1 MVGTGACTRVSSD
14 RATAIRAATYRV
26 FSEALELDANL
37 RDTYV
42 ESQCRDSPE
51 MLDKVYRLLAIASAD
66 GEATGMLQGRLSSTL
81 PPAPDRVGTIYGRFQ
96 LSELL
101 GSGGM
106 GAVYRA
112 HRTDGV
118 PQTVA
123 VKVLRDLVGA
133 ANSTQFAREARML
146 AGLEHPS
153 IARFI
158 DVGVRDGEGWVAME
172 FVRGQPITEYC
183 DERKLDLP
191 ARIRLL
197 IEVAGAVTAA
207 HRQLIVH
214 RDIKPSNVLVTEGG
228 EAKLIDFG
236 IAYALRDP
244 AATHEPTLDVSRL
257 FTPHY
262 AAPEQVR
269 GEPVTVATDVFGL
282 GALAFR
288 LLSGAE
294 PFAEATSAVGYLL
307 AVTQNDVTVPSTAAL
322 KSGAGSSLARRLKGD
337 LDSVLM
343 KALERDPARRYT
355 DVQEFRSDLEATL
368 QDRPVTARAA
378 TWPYRFGKFARRR
391 AVGLVIASVC
401 TLGAI
406 VAGAVYAMQQRQV
419 ILARDAAARR
429 GEFLERVL
437 KSADPNSGRRDITV
451 AELLDS
457 AANSLDQSL
466 GKEPLV
472 EASLLGLIADT
483 NGELGRYELGLAA
496 SERQLALLES
506 HGATNLEL
514 AQALHTRGEL
524 LRGYGHYADGI
535 PVMRRAVALLQG
547 ILGADEDRAIAMN
560 TLGQVLANTG
570 NEREAEQLFRQAATL
585 DEHLKDD
592 KRGAAGMPLQN
603 LAVLLN
609 REGRYAESVTIARLA
624 LTVEKQYFPADDPG
638 VLSTERN
645 YAMALE
651 TVHNLNQAEPM
662 LRELMIRTARVRGPD
677 HPESMVAQVQLAEIL
692 IDLGRFAEAE
702 QLTRA
707 AATGLDR
714 VQGSDS
720 PYATGAWSDYAI
732 AACSG
737 EDGVGGLEAARRL
750 EAIRAKSMPPG
761 DWRRLA
767 AQTDIGL
774 CLVRLRRYREAEPI
788 LQKAATDLEAGRGVG
803 FYTTQLAFK
812 TLRELYQSTGRAAE
826 AAQVAGKITK

>member
-1 MVGTGACTRVSSD
+1 
-14 RATAIRAATYRV
+14 
-26 FSEALELDANL
+26 
-37 RDTYV
+37 
-42 ESQCRDSPE
+42 
-51 MLDKVYRLLAIASAD
+51 
-66 GEATGMLQGRLSSTL
+66 
-81 PPAPDRVGTIYGRFQ
+81 
-96 LSELL
+96 
-101 GSGGM
+101 M

-112 HRTDGV
+112 QRTDGV

-133 ANSTQFAREARML
+133 ADSTHFAREARML

-158 DVGVRDGEGWVAME
+158 DVGVRDGEGWIAME
-172 FVRGQPITEYC
+172 FVRGQAIAEYC
-183 DERKLDLP
+183 DEHKLQIP
-191 ARIRLL
+191 ARVRLL

-214 RDIKPSNVLVTEGG
+214 RDIKPSNVLVTEEG

-244 AATHEPTLDVSRL
+244 AAMREPTLDVSRL

-282 GALAFR
+282 GALAYR
-288 LLSGAE
+288 LLSGVE
-294 PFAEATSAVGYLL
+294 PFSEATSAVGYLL
-307 AVTQNDVTVPSTAAL
+307 AVTQNDVTVPSSAAL
-322 KSGAGSSLARRLKGD
+322 KAGAGSALARRLKGD

-378 TWPYRFGKFARRR
+378 TWPYRFAKFARRR
-391 AVGLVIASVC
+391 AVGLAIASVC
-401 TLGAI
+401 TLGVIA
-406 VAGAVYAMQQRQV
+406 AGAVYAMQQRQV
-419 ILARDAAARR
+419 SLARDAAARR

-457 AANSLDQSL
+457 AAKSLDQGL

-472 EASLLGLIADT
+472 EASMLGLIAVT

-496 SERQLALLES
+496 SQRQLALLES
-506 HGATNLEL
+506 QGATNLEL
-514 AQALHTRGEL
+514 AQALEIRGEL
-524 LRGYGHYADGI
+524 LRAFGHYADGV
-535 PVMRRAVALLQG
+535 PVMRRAVALLRR
-547 ILGADEDRAIAMN
+547 IPGAYEDRATAMN
-560 TLGQVLANTG
+560 TLGLVLANSG
-570 NEREAEQLFRQAATL
+570 VEREAEQLFRQAADL
-585 DEHLKDD
+585 AGQLPRD
-592 KRGAAGMPLQN
+592 KRGAAGVTLQN
-603 LAVLLN
+603 LAVLLS
-609 REGRYAESVTIARLA
+609 REGRYAESVAVAGQALA
-624 LTVEKQYFPADDPG
+624 VEKQYFPADDPG

-645 YAMALE
+645 YAMTLE
-651 TVHNLNQAEPM
+651 AIHNLNQAEPM
-662 LRELMIRTARVRGPD
+662 LRDLMIRTARVRGPD
-677 HPESMVAQVQLAEIL
+677 HPESLVAQVQLAEIL

-714 VQGSDS
+714 VQGPDS
-720 PYATGAWSDYAI
+720 AYATSAWSDFSI

-737 EDGVGGLEAARRL
+737 ADGAGGLEAARRVD
-750 EAIRAKSMPPG
+750 AIRARSMPPG

-812 TLRELYQSTGRAAE
+812 TLRELYQSTGRPFE
-826 AAQVAGKITK
+826 AAQAAGKITK